1 MENKNI
7 ATLETEI
14 YKRDAIAINRLGMYR
29 KLQEM
34 YGTDT
39 AEEYLR
45 QLEEHE
51 IYRNDE
57 TGILGKS
64 YCASVTLYP
73 FLFHGNTCIGGTSEA
88 PKNLASFNGA
98 FINLVFALASQFCG
112 AISTPEW
119 LSYMDYFI
127 RREYGDDYYL
137 HADNVVDLST
147 RHRTIDKVITDG
159 FEQVV
164 YSINQPAAARGNQ
177 SCFWNIAYF
186 DHPYF
191 DGMFENFVFPDGT
204 PMKWESVN
212 WLQKRFMKWFNQ
224 ERRRKLLTFPVETVN
239 LLDDGTDFVDQEW
252 ANFTAEMWAEGHSF
266 FVYRS
271 DSVDSLA
278 SCCFA
283 PDTRVLAKSSKG
295 VFLTS
300 IEELHNMKYTGN
312 KPNFCVFHNGSWKSA
327 NTIALPKRQM
337 YRIRTTNKKE
347 VVATD
352 NHLFPTLRGDVRA
365 DELTEDDY
373 ILFNTMVLDAIP
385 ERNDNLTYAQGFLIG
400 MYLGD
405 GSMDTNGPCQ
415 STTNFS
421 LNAEKYEQCIK
432 LMNEALEDIGIV
444 QEFSLGKIYNHVYPV
459 RLYGDALK
467 NFILKYVS
475 GRYASEKRLN
485 TEALMQSREFRRG
498 ILDGLYAT
506 DGGNNN
512 RIYTTSESLLHDME
526 CLCTSLGLNTVIDI
540 SDRTDEPVIIRG
552 AEWKRNYPL
561 YCLRWYGECNK
572 RSMGNIYVVRN
583 NGMYFRVNMVEKL
596 NDTSYETVY
605 CFEVKDQREPYF
617 TLPNGMITH
626 NCRLRNELQDNT
638 FSYTLGAGGVSTGSK
653 CVMTINVNRLVQNAI
668 WDDPMNDI
676 REAMSVM
683 VDKVHKYLL
692 AFNAILKDRQAAGLL
707 PVYDARFV
715 KLEKQYLTVG
725 INGFIEGAESLGIEP
740 EADNPEYVKYAEA
753 VLQPIYAANRRDR
766 SEDIMWNCEM
776 IPAESLGVKNA
787 TWDRAE
793 KLFVPRDCYNSY
805 FFRVE
810 DPKVN
815 VLDKLKLHGREFTR
829 YLDGGSA
836 CHINLD
842 EHLTKEQYAL
852 LLRAAIRTGC
862 NYLTFNVPNTLCRSC
877 GYISKRRLDK
887 CPKCGSDDLDYATR
901 VIGYLKLISRFAEA
915 RQEEAGR
922 RHYSKGLEDD
932 HESSD

>member
-1 MENKNI
+1 M
-7 ATLETEI
+7 
-14 YKRDAIAINRLGMYR
+14 
-29 KLQEM
+29 
-34 YGTDT
+34 
-39 AEEYLR
+39 
-45 QLEEHE
+45 
-51 IYRNDE
+51 
-57 TGILGKS
+57 
-64 YCASVTLYP
+64 
-73 FLFHGNTCIGGTSEA
+73 
-88 PKNLASFNGA
+88 
-98 FINLVFALASQFCG
+98 
-112 AISTPEW
+112 
-119 LSYMDYFI
+119 
-127 RREYGDDYYL
+127 
-137 HADNVVDLST
+137 
-147 RHRTIDKVITDG
+147 
-159 FEQVV
+159 
-164 YSINQPAAARGNQ
+164 
-177 SCFWNIAYF
+177 
-186 DHPYF
+186 
-191 DGMFENFVFPDGT
+191 
-204 PMKWESVN
+204 
-212 WLQKRFMKWFNQ
+212 
-224 ERRRKLLTFPVETVN
+224 
-239 LLDDGTDFVDQEW
+239 
-252 ANFTAEMWAEGHSF
+252 
-266 FVYRS
+266 
-271 DSVDSLA
+271 
-278 SCCFA
+278 
-283 PDTRVLAKSSKG
+283 
-295 VFLTS
+295 
-300 IEELHNMKYTGN
+300 
-312 KPNFCVFHNGSWKSA
+312 
-327 NTIALPKRQM
+327 
-337 YRIRTTNKKE
+337 
-347 VVATD
+347 
-352 NHLFPTLRGDVRA
+352 
-365 DELTEDDY
+365 
-373 ILFNTMVLDAIP
+373 
-385 ERNDNLTYAQGFLIG
+385 IG

-405 GSMDTNGPCQ
+405 GSMDTHGPCQ

-467 NFILKYVS
+467 KFILKYVS

-596 NDTSYETVY
+596 NNTSYETVY

-626 NCRLRNELQDNT
+626 NCRLRNELQDNA
-638 FSYTLGAGGVSTGSK
+638 FSYTLGAGGVATGSK

-692 AFNAILKDRQAAGLL
+692 AFNAILKERREAGLL
-707 PVYDARFV
+707 PVYDAGFV
-715 KLEKQYLTVG
+715 TPEKQYLTVG

-740 EADNPEYVKYAEA
+740 DADNPDYIAFAEA
-753 VLQPIYAANRRDR
+753 VFQPIYEANREAR
-766 SEDIMWNCEM
+766 SEGIMWNTEM
-776 IPAESLGVKNA
+776 VPAENLGVKNA
-787 TWDRAE
+787 SWDRAE

-862 NYLTFNVPNTLCRSC
+862 NYLTFNVPNTLCRQC
-877 GYISKRRLDK
+877 GYISKHRLDK
-887 CPKCGSDDLDYATR
+887 CPRCGSNDLDYATR
-901 VIGYLKLISRFAEA
+901 VIGYLKLVSRFAEA

-932 HESSD
+932 HEPSD